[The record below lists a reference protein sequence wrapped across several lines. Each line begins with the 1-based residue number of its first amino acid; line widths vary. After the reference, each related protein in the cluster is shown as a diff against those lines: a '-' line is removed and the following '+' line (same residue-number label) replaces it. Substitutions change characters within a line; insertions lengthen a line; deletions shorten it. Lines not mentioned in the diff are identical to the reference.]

1 MTANLTKRALII
13 GALLIF
19 SGSMYSVVV
28 GTGVVD
34 VVVVAGGVVVVS
46 IVVGCDV
53 KIVVAAPPTAL
64 TPPLLLLRSGVVVSN
79 TPTVGVFVTCKTDN
93 LLIVFIHRIS

>member
-1 MTANLTKRALII
+1 MNGLPAVTANLTKRALII

-28 GTGVVD
+28 GIG
-34 VVVVAGGVVVVS
+34 VVVVVVVDGGGGVVVS

-53 KIVVAAPPTAL
+53 NIVVAAPPTAL
-64 TPPLLLLRSGVVVSN
+64 IPP
-79 TPTVGVFVTCKTDN
+79 
-93 LLIVFIHRIS
+93 